1 MKYLKLK
8 ELKDKIYF
16 TTRDVAELLE
26 IKKESAKVLCYRYTN
41 NGLFV
46 RLKKDLYILRE
57 RWDILSFE
65 EKLKIA
71 NILVVPSY
79 VSLMTALSYYQIT
92 TQIQREF
99 YESITKKK
107 RTIYF
112 VENSDYY
119 YYKVKPEFYF
129 GFKKIDNIFIAEKE
143 KAFVDCI
150 YLYSIGKYKFDISS
164 IDFRKLEK
172 RKIEKI
178 LENYP
183 LKTKNLFLKI
193 WKS

>member
-107 RTIYF
+107 RKIYF